1 MQAKVLL
8 LEDDDILSEII
19 CEFLEE
25 EGFSIDCCHNAS
37 KALNL
42 AYEKQ
47 FDIWLLD
54 VKVPLG
60 EDFNSSSYLPGFELL
75 KLLREANKFTP
86 CIFITSLCSM
96 IDVKD
101 GYDVGCDDFLKKPF
115 ELLEL
120 KCRIQTLLKRSF
132 NNIDEMLDLGNG
144 FNFNLISK
152 TLYKDSTPVALTK
165 KEALLLHLLL
175 KHINSYVSVDT
186 IFETLWE
193 YDKEPS
199 ELSLRAYIK
208 NLRKIFG
215 KDRILNQHSSGY
227 CFVR

>member
-1 MQAKVLL
+1 MQARVLL

-25 EGFSIDCCHNAS
+25 EGFSIECCSSAS
-37 KALNL
+37 DALNL

-60 EDFNSSSYLPGFELL
+60 EDFTSTSLLPGFTLL
-75 KLLREANKFTP
+75 KSLREANKTTP
-86 CIFITSLCSM
+86 CIFITSLSSVF
-96 IDVKD
+96 DVKD

-132 NNIDEMLDLGNG
+132 EHKNEVLDLGDG
-144 FNFNLISK
+144 FSFNLISK
-152 TLYKDSTPVALTK
+152 ILYKDSIPVAITK
-165 KEALLLHLLL
+165 KEAMLLHLLL
-175 KHINSYVSVDT
+175 KHSNSYVSLDM
-186 IFETLWE
+186 IFEALWE